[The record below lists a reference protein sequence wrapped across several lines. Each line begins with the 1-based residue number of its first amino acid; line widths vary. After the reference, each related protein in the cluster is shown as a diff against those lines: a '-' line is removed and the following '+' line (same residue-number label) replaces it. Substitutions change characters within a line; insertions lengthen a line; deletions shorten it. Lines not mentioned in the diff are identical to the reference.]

1 MERKGEEEHKDIVT
15 YVDFR
20 GVHAKVIEEMK
31 NNLDYLLKSD
41 MDLVRMKLEKFTK
54 LKDETLLKILY
65 GKRKI
70 KGDLNKLEKDLNEYK
85 VFLETLKNIEVA
97 WHEDKHT

>member
-1 MERKGEEEHKDIVT
+1 MEKRGEEHKDITT

-20 GVHAKVIEEMK
+20 EVHAKVIEEMK

-70 KGDLNKLEKDLNEYK
+70 KGDLDKLEKDLNEYK

-97 WHEDKHT
+97 WHESENK